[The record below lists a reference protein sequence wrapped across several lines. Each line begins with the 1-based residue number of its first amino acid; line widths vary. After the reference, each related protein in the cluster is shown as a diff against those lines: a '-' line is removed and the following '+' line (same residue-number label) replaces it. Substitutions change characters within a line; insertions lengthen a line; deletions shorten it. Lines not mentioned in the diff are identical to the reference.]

1 MAKATEALVESRV
14 KTVYEMLLYGSTRT
28 EILQYASEWGL
39 TERSMDTYIAKAT
52 ERLLEHSKS
61 SQEAELS
68 RVLSHHWRLFKDAE
82 KEKDRAEMRK
92 VLEAVSKIRGLD
104 QLNLNVKFDR
114 PLKEVSDED
123 LASKLLGEKE

>member
-1 MAKATEALVESRV
+1 
-14 KTVYEMLLYGSTRT
+14 
-28 EILQYASEWGL
+28 
-39 TERSMDTYIAKAT
+39 
-52 ERLLEHSKS
+52 
-61 SQEAELS
+61 
-68 RVLSHHWRLFKDAE
+68 
-82 KEKDRAEMRK
+82 MRK